1 MKERREQAEKERLES
16 QLRKDQPEF
25 VKNFHFEFDED
36 LDGDPAVSV
45 WAIVGDGE
53 AESADFPEHLK
64 ATRSWISTAL
74 SQTEIERWPY
84 VRFRAESEVD
94 PVTLQVL

>member
-1 MKERREQAEKERLES
+1 MKERERAEKERLEF

-36 LDGDPAVSV
+36 LDGDPAVRV
-45 WAIVGDGE
+45 WVIVGDGE
-53 AESADFPEHLK
+53 AESEDLPEHLDT
-64 ATRSWISTAL
+64 TRVWISTAL
-74 SQTEIERWPY
+74 SETQIERWPHMS
-84 VRFRAESEVD
+84 FRAESEVD